1 MKRTDFEV
9 CKSVFEVLFQNNPI
23 HKSDLRG
30 LTSLGPRSVSK
41 WVDLIAFIQSQPKLK
56 ITKKGRYQ
64 MLELE
69 KPPLDE
75 KVDAETIEAL
85 KIMKSLIELPP
96 EELRK
101 RLDEISSDRSTRKK
115 GIADVPIPVQEK
127 RTEEIPV

>member
-30 LTSLGPRSVSK
+30 LTSLGPRSVNK
-41 WVDLIAFIQSQPKLK
+41 WVDLIAFIQSQPQLK

-75 KVDAETIEAL
+75 NINSETVEAL
-85 KIMKSLIELPP
+85 RIMRSLIELPP
-96 EELRK
+96 DELKK
-101 RLDEISSDRSTRKK
+101 RLDEISSHTKRVDE
-115 GIADVPIPVQEK
+115 VPVQEK
-127 RTEEIPV
+127 RTEEISV

>member
-30 LTSLGPRSVSK
+30 LTSLGPRSVNK
-41 WVDLIAFIQSQPKLK
+41 WVDLIAFIQSQPQLK

-75 KVDAETIEAL
+75 NINSETVEAL
-85 KIMKSLIELPP
+85 RIMRSLIELPP
-96 EELRK
+96 DELKK
-101 RLDEISSDRSTRKK
+101 RLDEISSHTKRVDE
-115 GIADVPIPVQEK
+115 VPVQEK
-127 RTEEIPV
+127 RTEEISA

>member
-1 MKRTDFEV
+1 MDVFMSSICCAFPIEIGELGKMKRTDFEV
-9 CKSVFEVLFQNNPI
+9 CKSVFEVLFQNNII

-30 LTSLGPRSVSK
+30 LTRLGPKSVNK

-85 KIMKSLIELPP
+85 KIMRSLIELPP
-96 EELRK
+96 DELKK
-101 RLDEISSDRSTRKK
+101 RLILL
-115 GIADVPIPVQEK
+115 
-127 RTEEIPV
+127 

>member
-56 ITKKGRYQ
+56 ITRKGRYQ

-75 KVDAETIEAL
+75 KIDYETVEAL
-85 KIMKSLIELPP
+85 KIMRSLLKLPP
-96 EELRK
+96 DELKK
-101 RLDEISSDRSTRKK
+101 RLDEIS
-115 GIADVPIPVQEK
+115 AQEK
-127 RTEEIPV
+127 

>member
-30 LTSLGPRSVSK
+30 LTSLGPRSVNK

-56 ITKKGRYQ
+56 ITRKGRYQ

-75 KVDAETIEAL
+75 KIDSETIEAL
-85 KIMKSLIELPP
+85 RIMRSLIELPP
-96 EELRK
+96 DELKK
-101 RLDEISSDRSTRKK
+101 RLDEISSHTKRMDE
-115 GIADVPIPVQEK
+115 VPVQEE
-127 RTEEIPV
+127 RTEEISV

>member
-1 MKRTDFEV
+1 MRKRVYVEARRMRKMKRTDFEV

-41 WVDLIAFIQSQPKLK
+41 WIDLIAFIQSQPKLK
-56 ITKKGRYQ
+56 ITRKGRYQ

-75 KVDAETIEAL
+75 KIDSETLEAL
-85 KIMKSLIELPP
+85 KIMRSLIQLPP
-96 EELRK
+96 EELK
-101 RLDEISSDRSTRKK
+101 KKLDEISAHES
-115 GIADVPIPVQEK
+115 
-127 RTEEIPV
+127 